1 MTGVMQPF
9 VRDHRDLECVKKT
22 LQEAG
27 AEDIRLFAKIENMDG
42 VRKLEELFPAADE
55 IVIARGDLG
64 NAVHLVNDIFHAVL
78 DGASS
83 IMVTGETAV
92 GDYPVEV
99 IRYMANT
106 VKSAENWMQK
116 QC

>member
-1 MTGVMQPF
+1 M
-9 VRDHRDLECVKKT
+9 REKT

-64 NAVHLVNDIFHAVL
+64 NAVHLWDLPGVQRQISEKCRESGKPL
-78 DGASS
+78 
-83 IMVTGETAV
+83 
-92 GDYPVEV
+92 
-99 IRYMANT
+99 
-106 VKSAENWMQK
+106 W
-116 QC
+116 